1 MFRSFKGSK
10 ISPDSS
16 PRHSSRAHSFAI
28 YPLVEDTHVDGK
40 QKLVGV
46 RRSQVPDYLRESD
59 LFLSFEECDSDS
71 EGAWDGDGNGGG
83 EWEVEIPSNCAGKH
97 LKNLRTDAD
106 ILQLLCALRFWV
118 VLNPPEAL
126 LQFFLGPLF
135 PALSRLGAWEDEVA
149 EDLPYIPTLR
159 RIAAAR
165 GEDRIAAAAGCGDMP
180 LLQRLR
186 CAGGPPT
193 PLTAALTGAAA
204 RSGQLESLKE
214 LHAMGC
220 PWDDR
225 TTDGA
230 AAGGHL
236 ECLRFARD
244 QGCSWSCGTLNI
256 AAKWGQLS
264 CIQYLLRAMSTHN
277 RPFRPSR
284 LSYLEFLDPITCA
297 LDEAARHGHF
307 HVVKFLDAK
316 GPLRNSRCCTSA
328 AAGGHLGIMKYLF
341 LKGHS
346 WGPPTCEAAA
356 RYGQLHVLK
365 FLRSAQCDWDTST
378 AVAAA
383 LGGHLEC
390 LLFARRGGLTM
401 SDRVA
406 KAAASAGHVE
416 CLKYAVSKGAR
427 VGGETYCAAR
437 SAPNASGNNNNN
449 IYVCIFMLHE
459 YTYIYTIY
467 NTIKPSKCIRTQ

>member
-83 EWEVEIPSNCAGKH
+83 EWE
-97 LKNLRTDAD
+97 
-106 ILQLLCALRFWV
+106 
-118 VLNPPEAL
+118 
-126 LQFFLGPLF
+126 FFLGPLF

-264 CIQYLLRAMSTHN
+264 
-277 RPFRPSR
+277 R

-378 AVAAA
+378 
-383 LGGHLEC
+383 EWPRRQ
-390 LLFARRGGLTM
+390 LLRDM
-401 SDRVA
+401 W
-406 KAAASAGHVE
+406 
-416 CLKYAVSKGAR
+416 
-427 VGGETYCAAR
+427 
-437 SAPNASGNNNNN
+437 NA
-449 IYVCIFMLHE
+449 
-459 YTYIYTIY
+459 
-467 NTIKPSKCIRTQ
+467 